1 MVSVS
6 DSLDQLED
14 DLIIKCAEC
23 EGNVLHAKVLNN
35 SV

>member
-1 MVSVS
+1 MMVSVS

-23 EGNVLHAKVLNN
+23 EGKVLPCKFFE
-35 SV
+35 